1 MRTLWQARFGA
12 AADGLA
18 QRFTSSLHL
27 DVALAEY
34 DIRYSQAHIKALE
47 KAGVLSADERAT
59 LHDALSQVRAELAA
73 GEIELDPALEDIHT
87 VIENRVTAIAGDTG
101 AKLHT
106 GRSRNDQCV
115 TVMRLFLL
123 DAVDHA
129 VTAIRRLQKA
139 LLDQAAQHTG
149 TVVPAYSHMR
159 RAQPIRL
166 AHHLL
171 AYFWMLHRDRHR
183 LESARH
189 RIALSSAGAGAC
201 SGTGIALDR
210 RFLADEL
217 GFDGITAN
225 SLDTVSD
232 RDFIL
237 EFLAAAT
244 ICGVHLSRIA
254 ADLCLWSGPEYGFA
268 TLDMAYC
275 TGSSMM
281 PQKVNP
287 DTMELVRAKS
297 ATLNAELATLTGLMH
312 GLPLGYQRDLQD
324 DKRPLF
330 NGSAVLIDTLEITAA
345 VIASTTFHADN
356 MSAAAGDPGMLAA
369 DWAEELV
376 AGGVPFRDAYGVI
389 GRLMKQ
395 ATEAGVD
402 PRAMAEDD
410 LAALHPALP
419 AALAAVPDA
428 AAAIERK
435 ATAGSPARARL
446 SEQIAAAES
455 LLAAAEAL
463 MIVIERV

>member
-1 MRTLWQARFGA
+1 VTTLWQARFGA
-12 AADGLA
+12 AADELA
-18 QRFTSSLHL
+18 QRYTASIHL
-27 DVALAEY
+27 DVALAPY
-34 DIRYSQAHIKALE
+34 DLRYSRVHVKALH
-47 KAGVLSADERAT
+47 KAGVLTEEEVGA
-59 LHDALSQVRAELAA
+59 LHGALDQVEAELQA

-87 VIENRVTAIAGDTG
+87 IIETRVTEIAGATG

-115 TVMRLFLL
+115 TVMRMFLL
-123 DAVDHA
+123 DAIDHA
-129 VTAIRRLQKA
+129 VTALRRLQKS
-139 LLDQAAQHTG
+139 LLDQAGQHLE

-171 AYFWMLHRDRHR
+171 AYFWMLHRDRGR
-183 LESARH
+183 LEDARG
-189 RIALSSAGAGAC
+189 RIALCSAGAGAC
-201 SGTGIALDR
+201 AGTGIALDR
-210 RFLADEL
+210 RFLAAEL

-232 RDFIL
+232 RDFIG

-244 ICGVHLSRIA
+244 LCGGHLSRLA

-287 DTMELVRAKS
+287 DTMELARAKV
-297 ATLNAELATLTGLMH
+297 ATLNAELATLVGLMH

-324 DKRPLF
+324 DKRPLL
-330 NGSAVLIDTLEITAA
+330 NGPQVLIDTLEICAA
-345 VIASTTFHADN
+345 VVSSTTFHADA
-356 MSAAAGDPGMLAA
+356 MAAACEDPGLLAA

-376 AGGVPFRDAYGVI
+376 AAGVPFRDAYGVI
-389 GRLMKQ
+389 GNLMKQ
-395 ATEAGVD
+395 SSESGVD
-402 PRAMAEDD
+402 PRAMDKAE
-410 LAALHPALP
+410 LTALHPSLP

-428 AAAIERK
+428 AAAIDRK
-435 ATAGSPARARL
+435 ATAGSPAREPLA
-446 SEQIAAAES
+446 EQLALAED
-455 LLAAAEAL
+455 LLGA
-463 MIVIERV
+463 